1 MSSSIFFYVYIW
13 ALFISSS
20 ICSMLYMNIVYAIKN
35 LFYVCIN
42 TVYVTK
48 HLFYVY
54 IWTLL
59 ISSVFFLFI
68 IFTYELCLSHQGFVL
83 CLYMNIV
90 YEIKNLF
97 GCIPLQ
103 VQEYCKTPYCPW
115 HRFIHNRPSFTHIF
129 FLKHGLSGTW
139 HVHNGNVNL
148 SYLLTMMH
156 IIVLT
161 VLTILC

>member
-1 MSSSIFFYVYIW
+1 MWNMFMSSSIFFYVYIW

-20 ICSMLYMNIVYAIKN
+20 ICSMLYMNIIYAIKN

-68 IFTYELCLSHQGFVL
+68 RFTYELCLSHQGFVL
-83 CLYMNIV
+83 CLYMNIIYVIKHLFYV
-90 YEIKNLF
+90 YIWILF
-97 GCIPLQ
+97 MKSRICLAASPCRYRNTVKL
-103 VQEYCKTPYCPW
+103 
-115 HRFIHNRPSFTHIF
+115 HIVHDTVSYTTDPASHTF
-129 FLKHGLSGTW
+129 FF
-139 HVHNGNVNL
+139 
-148 SYLLTMMH
+148 
-156 IIVLT
+156 
-161 VLTILC
+161 